1 MVLELPEKIVAVAD
15 SFEKLPGIGAKT
27 AMRYAL
33 CLADWSGQDIRE
45 FFQSISEMKD
55 LKKCAECGFLSE
67 DVFCDECRLE
77 DGGREGFLCIVES
90 VIDCLAISKS
100 RQYQGYYHVLG
111 GTLNPLLNVGPDKLN
126 LKNLSERIAKRKI
139 NNVILALNPSVEGDA
154 TCAYIR
160 ELLPGGLKVDRIGF
174 GIPIGGS
181 LEYLDPMT
189 ISKAL
194 ENRQEM

>member
-1 MVLELPEKIVAVAD
+1 MELPEKIMAVAN
-15 SFEKLPGIGAKT
+15 SFERFPGIGSKT

-33 CLADWSGQDIRE
+33 CLADWSEQNIKD
-45 FFQSISEMKD
+45 FFQSVSEIKD
-55 LKKCAECGFLSE
+55 LKKCSECGFFSE
-67 DVFCDECRLE
+67 DALCDECRSE
-77 DGGREGFLCIVES
+77 DDGRDGVLCIVES
-90 VIDCLAISKS
+90 IIDCLAINKS

-111 GTLNPLLNVGPDKLN
+111 GTLNPLLNIGPDKLN
-126 LKNLSERIAKRKI
+126 LKNIVERITKRKI
-139 NNVILALNPSVEGDA
+139 HNVILALNPSVEGDA

-160 ELLPGGLKVDRIGF
+160 ELLPDKLKVDRIGF

>member
-1 MVLELPEKIVAVAD
+1 MELPEKIVNVSD
-15 SFEKLPGIGAKT
+15 SFEKFPGVGTKT

-33 CLADWSGQDIRE
+33 CLADWS
-45 FFQSISEMKD
+45 SEDVRSFSQAVGEIKD
-55 LKKCAECGFLSE
+55 LGKCSECGFFSE
-67 DVFCDECRLE
+67 ELLCQECRFEE
-77 DGGREGFLCIVES
+77 DGRDGVMCIVES
-90 VIDCLAISKS
+90 IIDCLAIDRS
-100 RQYQGYYHVLG
+100 RQYQGYYHILG
-111 GTLNPLLNVGPDKLN
+111 GTLNPLLNIGPDKLN
-126 LKNLSERIAKRKI
+126 LKGLSERILKRKI

-160 ELLPGGLKVDRIGF
+160 ELLPEGVKADRIGF

>member
-1 MVLELPEKIVAVAD
+1 MELPEKIVNISD
-15 SFEKLPGIGAKT
+15 FFEKFPGVGAKT
-27 AMRYAL
+27 AIRYAL
-33 CLADWSGQDIRE
+33 GLADWSKDDVQGFSQAIRE
-45 FFQSISEMKD
+45 IKN
-55 LKKCAECGFLSE
+55 LRKCSECGFFAE
-67 DVFCDECRLE
+67 DVFCDNCLLE
-77 DGGREGFLCIVES
+77 DDGREGVLCVVES
-90 VIDCLAISKS
+90 IVDCLAINRS

-111 GTLNPLLNVGPDKLN
+111 GTLNPLLNMGPEQLN
-126 LKNLSERIAKRKI
+126 LQNLSGRIVKRKI
-139 NNVILALNPSVEGDA
+139 HNVIMALNPSVEGDA

-160 ELLPGGLKVDRIGF
+160 ELLPDGVKVDRIGF

>member
-1 MVLELPEKIVAVAD
+1 MELPEKIVNVSD
-15 SFEKLPGIGAKT
+15 SFEKFPGVGAKT

-33 CLADWSGQDIRE
+33 GLADWSEEDVQE
-45 FFQSISEMKD
+45 FFRAIGAIKD
-55 LKKCAECGFLSE
+55 LGKCSECGFFSE
-67 DVFCDECRLE
+67 TALCDDCRLE
-77 DGGREGFLCIVES
+77 DNGREGTLCIVES
-90 VIDCLAISKS
+90 IIDSLAIDKS
-100 RQYQGYYHVLG
+100 RQYQGYYHILG
-111 GTLNPLLNVGPDKLN
+111 GTLNPLMNVGPDQLN
-126 LKNLSERIAKRKI
+126 LKGLTERIVKRKI
-139 NNVILALNPSVEGDA
+139 QNVILALNPSVEGDA

-160 ELLPGGLKVDRIGF
+160 DLLPESVRVERIGF